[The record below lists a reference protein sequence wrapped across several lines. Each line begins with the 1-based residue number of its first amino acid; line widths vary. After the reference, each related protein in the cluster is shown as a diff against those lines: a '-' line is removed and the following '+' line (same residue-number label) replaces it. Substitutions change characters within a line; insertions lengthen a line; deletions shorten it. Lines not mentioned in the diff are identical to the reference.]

1 MSAQTVFTNGRIY
14 TVSREQPWV
23 TALAVRDGKILAR
36 GNAHDMD
43 ELIGAHTKVVDLG
56 GKMVMPGIVDV
67 HNHIL
72 LGGLSELFELRF
84 PGTLTR
90 TEILDLVSAAAA
102 KAEEGQ
108 WIIGTQ
114 WGADLNG
121 ILNSD
126 ESLALLDAASGGNP
140 VLLRD
145 ETFHNRWVNSAA
157 MAVAGIT
164 QDAADPEQGAFG
176 RDPKSGRLT
185 GLMIEAASGIVERAA
200 LEQGAVSAEMNV
212 AAVEKAI
219 NTLNAFG
226 VTAFMDAASMQNVM
240 QALAGLDDEGGL
252 TAWAVCAMPAV
263 EPTFL
268 FGIAGDALFAEREQ
282 YRRDHV
288 QPDFVKFFLDGVPG
302 AKTAAFH
309 ESYLEDPIHGCCF
322 RGETMMTYP
331 DLIRWLGKCEKLGL
345 AVKIHCAGDAAVSQA
360 LDAVDVVRSFN
371 GPTDLIHHIAHASY
385 IRPDD
390 IERFAQLGVAAD
402 LSPMIWYPTT
412 FLEAHKEAM
421 GEARAERFWPNKD
434 LQNAKALMAGG
445 SDWPVIPNPNPW
457 NGIEGLVTRKNPAGV
472 FADKALWP
480 EQAVDLASAVE
491 IFTINSARAIGLGDD
506 VGSLDV
512 GKSADLIVLNQNIFE
527 VPADTISDTKVE
539 ETYFEGSS
547 VFTRSAP

>member
-164 QDAADPEQGAFG
+164 QDAADPEQGTFG

-200 LEQGAVSAEMNV
+200 LEQGAVSAEMNI
-212 AAVEKAI
+212 AAVKKAI
-219 NTLNAFG
+219 NTLSAFG
-226 VTAFMDAASMQNVM
+226 VTAFMDAASMHNVNK
-240 QALAGLDDEGGL
+240 
-252 TAWAVCAMPAV
+252 AV
-263 EPTFL
+263 
-268 FGIAGDALFAEREQ
+268 
-282 YRRDHV
+282 
-288 QPDFVKFFLDGVPG
+288 
-302 AKTAAFH
+302 
-309 ESYLEDPIHGCCF
+309 
-322 RGETMMTYP
+322 
-331 DLIRWLGKCEKLGL
+331 
-345 AVKIHCAGDAAVSQA
+345 
-360 LDAVDVVRSFN
+360 
-371 GPTDLIHHIAHASY
+371 
-385 IRPDD
+385 
-390 IERFAQLGVAAD
+390 
-402 LSPMIWYPTT
+402 
-412 FLEAHKEAM
+412 
-421 GEARAERFWPNKD
+421 
-434 LQNAKALMAGG
+434 
-445 SDWPVIPNPNPW
+445 
-457 NGIEGLVTRKNPAGV
+457 
-472 FADKALWP
+472 
-480 EQAVDLASAVE
+480 
-491 IFTINSARAIGLGDD
+491 
-506 VGSLDV
+506 
-512 GKSADLIVLNQNIFE
+512 
-527 VPADTISDTKVE
+527 
-539 ETYFEGSS
+539 
-547 VFTRSAP
+547 APP

>member
-102 KAEEGQ
+102 KTEEGQ

-212 AAVEKAI
+212 AAVKKAI
-219 NTLNAFG
+219 NTLSAFG

-288 QPDFVKFFLDGVPG
+288 HPDFVKFFLDGVPG

-457 NGIEGLVTRKNPAGV
+457 NGIEGLVTRKNPAGA

-527 VPADTISDTKVE
+527 VPVDTISDTKVE